1 MNELSLNYLFAE
13 QTIRTVVTLAE
24 TWFVLK
30 DVCEFFGEKHYRR
43 FSDNLDDDEKGVTQ
57 IDTPGGKQNM
67 IVVNEFGLYHTLF
80 LMEPEKARNV
90 SERYIQERQEKLT
103 KFRRWVTHEVLPS
116 IRKQGFYSLMSDE
129 DLVAM
134 LTERQKRNPKALEC
148 IDKQKIKQSIVNEK
162 RESAMPIIQEAWHK
176 RFIEKDKSVDFPK
189 ILREHTMGDSPMYHK
204 YYDRYMSAYNREL
217 RGWEVKELE

>member
-30 DVCEFFGEKHYRR
+30 DVCDALGIVNSRNVYDR
-43 FSDNLDDDEKGVTQ
+43 LDDDEKGVRQ
-57 IDTPGGKQNM
+57 MDTLGGKQN
-67 IVVNEFGLYHTLF
+67 VQVCNEFGLYNVILRSDSS
-80 LMEPEKARNV
+80 KA
-90 SERYIQERQEKLT
+90 KP
-103 KFRRWVTHEVLPS
+103 FRRWVTHEVLPS

-148 IDKQKIKQSIVNEK
+148 IDKQKIKQSIINEK

-176 RFIEKDKSVDFPK
+176 RFIEKDKSVNFPE
-189 ILREHTMGDSPMYHK
+189 ILRAHTMGDSPMYHK